1 LRGKFKLM
9 SLLDLGRWMSS
20 IGNVWVSHYNFI
32 GDVVRGFTLPDRI
45 GIYDCTLRDGEQ
57 VPGLVFRKSDKVR
70 IAQALDELGVQ
81 RIEAGMPVV
90 SDEDREVVREIV
102 RLGLKAEVWGFCRCA
117 IGDIDACL
125 ELDVE
130 SVICEIAVSPFKMK
144 AYSLTE
150 EDVLGRI
157 VKAITYAKEHGL
169 KVAFFA
175 VDMTR
180 ADLDFLK
187 KAYTTAVYDAH
198 ADEVVIADTLGVAS
212 PEAIF
217 YLTGKL
223 KEWVKVPVHIHCHNE
238 FGMATACS
246 IAAVKAGAEWIH
258 VSVNGIGE
266 RSGNTDIAEVSLA
279 LLLLYG
285 RDTGLNYGK
294 LREVSKLV
302 EELSGI
308 KTPPNKPI
316 VGDTIFKRESGVT
329 VLQLISYPPSVEPY
343 PPELVGGERG
353 IVLGKKSGKH
363 SVEWKLKQLG
373 INVTDRHINQILK
386 MVKDKSIEKK
396 GPISDEEFISIVNQV
411 LSE

>member
-1 LRGKFKLM
+1 MFL
-9 SLLDLGRWMSS
+9 
-20 IGNVWVSHYNFI
+20 I
-32 GDVVRGFTLPDRI
+32 
-45 GIYDCTLRDGEQ
+45 
-57 VPGLVFRKSDKVR
+57 
-70 IAQALDELGVQ
+70 
-81 RIEAGMPVV
+81 VV
-90 SDEDREVVREIV
+90 SDEDREVVKEIV
-102 RLGLKAEVWGFCRCA
+102 RLGLKAGVWGFCRCA

-125 ELDVE
+125 DLDVE

-150 EDVLGRI
+150 EGVLGRI

-180 ADLDFLK
+180 ADLGFLK

-294 LREVSKLV
+294 LRKVSKLV
-302 EELSGI
+302 EELSGVKI
-308 KTPPNKPI
+308 PPNKPI